1 MEPKTKILMLKG
13 EKGDPGGS
21 TWGNI
26 SGTLSNQTD
35 LSTALSE
42 KANSADLGPVCFSND
57 YDDLNDKPNLAAVAT
72 SGSYTDLTNRPTQLT
87 DFSGVLPVSQGGTGA
102 TDGEIL
108 RKYTL
113 FSSTGADTDFTLS
126 DSIQNYTKIGV
137 AYIEDNEI
145 WPTPYFDR
153 IAYKEFFLEQN
164 VTGYGL
170 GLDIVAMDNVQNLAY
185 FLTVVDFS
193 GTTVTFVGSYLWR
206 IGSSG
211 ISVESRTLKVTD
223 VFGYKS

>member
-1 MEPKTKILMLKG
+1 M
-13 EKGDPGGS
+13 
-21 TWGNI
+21 
-26 SGTLSNQTD
+26 SNQTD

-113 FSSTGADTDFTLS
+113 FSATGGTATDFTLS
-126 DSIQNYTKIGV
+126 DSIQNYVKIGV

-145 WPTPYFDR
+145 WPSPYFDR
-153 IAYKEFFLEQN
+153 IAYKEFF
-164 VTGYGL
+164 
-170 GLDIVAMDNVQNLAY
+170 
-185 FLTVVDFS
+185 F
-193 GTTVTFVGSYLWR
+193 GTKRYSIWARFRYSVHGS
-206 IGSSG
+206 
-211 ISVESRTLKVTD
+211 
-223 VFGYKS
+223 